1 MQFFKKEKSND
12 SFINYLQRKNIPID
26 SEEQV
31 EKVLLTLKLSMFRHT
46 VKSKSN
52 SKTLT
57 LPTYTSTFI
66 YNRIKGLREEKR
78 FKYAEY
84 LDYMEKKNFDQS
96 NLISLFKKY
105 KEDMNIKE
113 DTGNVLNDMLLHI
126 YKDPVVKRSEYA
138 KKRDARDLLLTLKYI
153 SMTHCKI
160 IDVLEYVEERAEL
173 DKNDYAKMIIDFL
186 LGNEREDNFREL
198 KRLFKEFVKR
208 WGQLMVNWQA
218 AKEDDTV
225 RETLDAYL
233 KGMLTEE
240 FLEILEKNPNVRRE
254 TDISFEVINLICK
267 KLIIEGKPLEIDDE
281 KDNFNYLADVL
292 FVLTKMI
299 SLIVAPQ
306 ERSNRLAF

>member
-12 SFINYLQRKNIPID
+12 SFINYLQRMNISLN
-26 SEEQV
+26 SEKQV
-31 EKVLLTLKLSMFRHT
+31 EKVLLTLKLNMFRHT
-46 VKSKSN
+46 VQSRSN

-78 FKYAEY
+78 FKYSEY
-84 LDYMEKKNFDQS
+84 LNYMEKKNFDQS
-96 NLISLFKKY
+96 NLIEVIKKY
-105 KEDMNIKE
+105 KKEMNITQ
-113 DTGNVLNDMLLHI
+113 DTGNVLNDILLHM
-126 YKDPVVKRSEYA
+126 YKDPALRRTEYA

-153 SMTHCKI
+153 SMTHCTI
-160 IDVLEYVEERAEL
+160 IDVLEYVEERASL
-173 DKNDYAKMIIDFL
+173 DEDDYAKMIVDFL
-186 LGNEREDNFREL
+186 LDNEREDNFREL

-208 WGQLMVNWQA
+208 WGRLMVNWQV
-218 AKEDDTV
+218 AKEDGTL

-254 TDISFEVINLICK
+254 TDVSFEAISLLCK

-281 KDNFNYLADVL
+281 KDNFKYLADIL
-292 FVLTKMI
+292 FVLTKMV
-299 SLIVAPQ
+299 SLIATPK
-306 ERSNRLAF
+306 ERPYKLPF